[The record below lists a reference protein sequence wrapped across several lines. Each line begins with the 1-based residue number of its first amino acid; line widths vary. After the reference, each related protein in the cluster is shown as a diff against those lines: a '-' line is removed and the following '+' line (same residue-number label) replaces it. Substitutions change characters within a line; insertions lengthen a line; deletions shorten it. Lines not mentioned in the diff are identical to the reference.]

1 MAPWILGL
9 QQQAQRPMQS
19 KTRIIVFSVKDSI
32 LKFSHT
38 MAISEFWCLGRHLA
52 TKVFSLLLHTNKFRK
67 TGTLVFRTKLCYMSS
82 CSTSPVNKGH
92 TILWT
97 WQICGSNYFYDSQ
110 VWLVNTEHSHRMGRH
125 RTYLSLYPLTSM
137 VSPVQ
142 AIMIH
147 CNGTMNARNATTSTA
162 ADAK

>member
-1 MAPWILGL
+1 
-9 QQQAQRPMQS
+9 MQS
-19 KTRIIVFSVKDSI
+19 KTRIIVFSIKDWI

-38 MAISEFWCLGRHLA
+38 MAISEFWCSGRQLG
-52 TKVFSLLLHTNKFRK
+52 TKLIALLLHTNRFRK
-67 TGTLVFRTKLCYMSS
+67 TGSLVFKTKLCYMSS

-97 WQICGSNYFYDSQ
+97 WQICGSNYFYHSQ
-110 VWLVNTEHSHRMGRH
+110 VRPVNIGHSHRMGRH
-125 RTYLSLYPLTSM
+125 RTYLSLYPVTST

-147 CNGTMNARNATTSTA
+147 CDGTMNARNATTSTA

>member
-1 MAPWILGL
+1 
-9 QQQAQRPMQS
+9 MQS
-19 KTRIIVFSVKDSI
+19 KTRIIVFSVKDWI

-82 CSTSPVNKGH
+82 CCTSPFNKGQ

-97 WQICGSNYFYDSQ
+97 WQICGSNYFYHPQ
-110 VWLVNTEHSHRMGRH
+110 FRPVITQ
-125 RTYLSLYPLTSM
+125 TLSPNRASPDIPESLSGDLNDLAGAGYHDPLRW
-137 VSPVQ
+137 
-142 AIMIH
+142 H
-147 CNGTMNARNATTSTA
+147 HEF
-162 ADAK
+162 